1 MFLDIDKYFRQRK
14 INKENVQNL
23 FIKNEMT
30 ILINQK
36 FDFNYC
42 SFKILLFVLFLI
54 IYYFI
59 I

>member
-42 SFKILLFVLFLI
+42 SFKILLFVLFLV